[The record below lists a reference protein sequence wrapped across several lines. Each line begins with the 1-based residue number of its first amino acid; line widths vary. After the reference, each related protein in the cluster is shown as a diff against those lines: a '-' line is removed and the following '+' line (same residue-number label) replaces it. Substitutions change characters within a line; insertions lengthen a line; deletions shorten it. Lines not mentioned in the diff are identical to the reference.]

1 MANGSREEAANAQ
14 EQLARL
20 EQGTPWGSPS
30 NHAGILGKIG
40 HIAARIGEGALDAYA
55 GPEATAT
62 LIPGSKEGL
71 AAKESQGIGK
81 IKELGAE
88 RLQDAQV
95 EGTKNKAEVA
105 QQKLALD
112 QEKVNETAE
121 KNATAHADSLSKLGY
136 KVDASGKTVPL
147 TYEEMS
153 PLQQAKVDIGHAQ
166 EGAAEAKAAVDRYK
180 VDPNSVSN
188 QMAMRK
194 VSIMA
199 RNAATA
205 AGHLGI
211 DQARFVADYFG
222 TDTKGNPL
230 SGVDTT
236 EAGAPVGV
244 KVGKGGAN
252 ATLQTKAVQARNVQD
267 NLNQAIDLINK
278 NPDLFGKVSGRFT
291 TASQMIGSDDPAIA
305 RLGNIIHNAAMAS
318 NSVHGLR
325 RSPDETSAVM
335 LNHFRNSPKAT
346 IAGLQDTVDSMNT
359 FVNAGLHGAKAEL
372 RSPTKNTQE
381 APKGATNEVYGKDGH
396 TVAGHIVNGKYVPL
410 TK

>member
-1 MANGSREEAANAQ
+1 MIADVHKQADDLQDNGIKTNNLAQIGLGKVYHNLAEQRTPSPMPKVEGWNYKHGGYESPAPEPTAPALGSIGESSAAPNLIQTKPEMPAYIGQKRIGKGTAGEAELKDERETKIDHLKYAIANGTREESANAQ
-14 EQLARL
+14 EQLARY

-153 PLQQAKVDIGHAQ
+153 PLQLAKIALGHAQ
-166 EGAAEAKAAVDRYK
+166 EGAAEAKAAVDKYK
-180 VDPNSVSN
+180 
-188 QMAMRK
+188 A
-194 VSIMA
+194 
-199 RNAATA
+199 
-205 AGHLGI
+205 
-211 DQARFVADYFG
+211 DQ
-222 TDTKGNPL
+222 
-230 SGVDTT
+230 
-236 EAGAPVGV
+236 
-244 KVGKGGAN
+244 
-252 ATLQTKAVQARNVQD
+252 
-267 NLNQAIDLINK
+267 I
-278 NPDLFGKVSGRFT
+278 
-291 TASQMIGSDDPAIA
+291 
-305 RLGNIIHNAAMAS
+305 
-318 NSVHGLR
+318 
-325 RSPDETSAVM
+325 
-335 LNHFRNSPKAT
+335 
-346 IAGLQDTVDSMNT
+346 
-359 FVNAGLHGAKAEL
+359 
-372 RSPTKNTQE
+372 
-381 APKGATNEVYGKDGH
+381 
-396 TVAGHIVNGKYVPL
+396 
-410 TK
+410 